1 MSEKIVHVEL
11 SKMLVMRKILH
22 VKLLKMTLSGKI
34 LKFLFAE

>member
-11 SKMLVMRKILH
+11 SKILVMRKILH

>member
-1 MSEKIVHVEL
+1 MFEKIVHVEL
-11 SKMLVMRKILH
+11 SKILVMRKILH

>member
-11 SKMLVMRKILH
+11 SKILVMRKILH

-34 LKFLFAE
+34 FKFLFAE